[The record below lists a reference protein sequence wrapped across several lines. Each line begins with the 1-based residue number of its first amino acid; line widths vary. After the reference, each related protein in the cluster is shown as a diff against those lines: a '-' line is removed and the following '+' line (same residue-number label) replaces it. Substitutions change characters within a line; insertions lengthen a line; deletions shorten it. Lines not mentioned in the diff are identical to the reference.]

1 MRLVFRHVLLSSI
14 VFAAAFPA
22 AAADDSM
29 TRAEVAPSAE
39 SPSAPSA
46 EQDNPVTCPPE
57 GCPLKLPD
65 DLWKNDTLAKQ
76 RRDHVNAASVIKDR
90 SRREELDAK
99 FAETPV
105 IETQIGN
112 SSCWSTL
119 KFVPGMNDRSIMKL
133 LHCGF

>member
-1 MRLVFRHVLLSSI
+1 M
-14 VFAAAFPA
+14 
-22 AAADDSM
+22 
-29 TRAEVAPSAE
+29 
-39 SPSAPSA
+39 
-46 EQDNPVTCPPE
+46 TCPPE

-112 SSCWSTL
+112 SSCWVTPKFVGMDEKSIL
-119 KFVPGMNDRSIMKL
+119 KF